1 LKKSIKIFFFFLVLI
16 LFDLT
21 GAGQNT
27 DFQSEL
33 PIFIIDTNGREIV
46 DEPKTTAT
54 LKIIN
59 NGNNQTNR
67 FTDAPTDYNGFVGI
81 EIRGASSSH
90 YPQKPYLFETRDS
103 MGENNNV
110 SLLDMPEENDWV
122 LLSNYND
129 KSFVRNSLA
138 FHLFEKMGN
147 YATRTCLCEVFVNN
161 EYQGIYLF
169 GEKLKRD
176 KNRIDISKLLLVD
189 NSGEELTGGYIFK
202 VDYTDGDDYWTSM
215 FSPPNHPDFKV
226 RFIYYYP
233 DTKDIT
239 PQQKNYLK
247 NYVDDFEDALYNK
260 ELADLESG
268 YRSFINDL
276 SFIDYFLISEVSRN
290 NDGFQK
296 SRYFH
301 KDKNGVINAGP
312 VWDFDWAW
320 KNINGCNIFKNT
332 NGSGWAYQVN
342 DCNPRVKSPG
352 WMIKILQDKS
362 FANQINCRYFA
373 LRENVLSENY
383 ICHFIDSLANLVENA
398 QERHY
403 NKYAILGQ
411 NVGAP
416 EVDEQPETYS
426 GEVEKLKNW
435 ISIRLI
441 WLDKY
446 MVGNCDGNVYDETDE
461 ILAIYPNPAT
471 DEIYLNSEKDFKE
484 IEIYNTLGKL
494 CFKQRIYS
502 KDAIKLNISSFQ
514 PGMYIARALFTDGN
528 LSTKKFVIY

>member
-1 LKKSIKIFFFFLVLI
+1 
-16 LFDLT
+16 
-21 GAGQNT
+21 
-27 DFQSEL
+27 
-33 PIFIIDTNGREIV
+33 
-46 DEPKTTAT
+46 
-54 LKIIN
+54 
-59 NGNNQTNR
+59 
-67 FTDAPTDYNGFVGI
+67 
-81 EIRGASSSH
+81 
-90 YPQKPYLFETRDS
+90 
-103 MGENNNV
+103 
-110 SLLDMPEENDWV
+110 
-122 LLSNYND
+122 
-129 KSFVRNSLA
+129 
-138 FHLFEKMGN
+138 
-147 YATRTCLCEVFVNN
+147 
-161 EYQGIYLF
+161 
-169 GEKLKRD
+169 
-176 KNRIDISKLLLVD
+176 
-189 NSGEELTGGYIFK
+189 
-202 VDYTDGDDYWTSM
+202 
-215 FSPPNHPDFKV
+215 
-226 RFIYYYP
+226 YYYP